1 MERHEK
7 IHILFLGLDDRML
20 WQLTRTLAH
29 LEEQVTID
37 CVKDPS
43 AAKEICDREVVHV
56 IVVDGWEPAREAA
69 HHLAGDEAFGRRPW
83 KWIILVESLP
93 LEGLPAGK
101 LSPFAVFLEKPFNP
115 KEFPSFLLEVVEE
128 REVGGGE
135 EVPEPASEEVSLPL
149 TPGESYKEPAV
160 PPPAEEGTEAEVL
173 DEVPA
178 VEEVAEPA
186 EPAAFY
192 HHQDEGFAC
201 LSDKD
206 WKGAREHWQEA
217 LRIRPDDERLKA
229 NLRRLE
235 RMIDSSE

>member
-1 MERHEK
+1 VERHEK
-7 IHILFLGLDDRML
+7 THILFLGLDDRML

-43 AAKEICDREVVHV
+43 SAKEICDREVVHV
-56 IVVDGWEPAREAA
+56 IVVDGWKPARQAA
-69 HHLAGDEAFGRRPW
+69 HHLAGDEAFGGRPW

-101 LSPFAVFLEKPFNP
+101 LSPSAVFLEKPFNP

-128 REVGGGE
+128 REARGVE
-135 EVPEPASEEVSLPL
+135 EAPQPVSEKVSLPL

-160 PPPAEEGTEAEVL
+160 PPPVEVGTEEEVC
-173 DEVPA
+173 DEVPTVA
-178 VEEVAEPA
+178 EVAEPA
-186 EPAAFY
+186 EPDAFY

-235 RMIDSSE
+235 RMIDSSR

>member
-1 MERHEK
+1 VERHEK

-43 AAKEICDREVVHV
+43 AAKEICDREVVQV
-56 IVVDGWEPAREAA
+56 IVVDGWEQARQAA
-69 HHLAGDEAFGRRPW
+69 HHLAGDEAFERRPW

-93 LEGLPAGK
+93 LEGLPSGE

-115 KEFPSFLLEVVEE
+115 KEFPPFLLRVVDEVEVREE
-128 REVGGGE
+128 E
-135 EVPEPASEEVSLPL
+135 EVPEPVSEKVSLPL
-149 TPGESYKEPAV
+149 TPGESYKAPAV
-160 PPPAEEGTEAEVL
+160 LPPVEEGTEAEVCE
-173 DEVPA
+173 DVPT
-178 VEEVAEPA
+178 VEEVAEPT
-186 EPAAFY
+186 EPDTFY

-201 LSDKD
+201 LSEKD

-235 RMIDSSE
+235 RMIDSSR

>member
-1 MERHEK
+1 VERHEK
-7 IHILFLGLDDRML
+7 THVLFLGLDDRML

-69 HHLAGDEAFGRRPW
+69 HHMAGDEGFGSKPW
-83 KWIILVESLP
+83 KWIILVDSLP
-93 LEGLPAGK
+93 LEGLPAGE

-128 REVGGGE
+128 RQARGAEIA
-135 EVPEPASEEVSLPL
+135 PEPVTEKVSLPV
-149 TPGESYKEPAV
+149 TPGESYKEPPR
-160 PPPAEEGTEAEVL
+160 PPPVEERTEGEVCQ
-173 DEVPA
+173 EIPT
-178 VEEVAEPA
+178 VEEVVEPA
-186 EPAAFY
+186 EPDAFY

-201 LSDKD
+201 LSEKD
-206 WKGAREHWQEA
+206 WQGARQHWQEA
-217 LRIRPDDERLKA
+217 LKIRPDDERLKA

-235 RMIDSSE
+235 RKIDSSP